1 MTIQQWQ
8 AEFGP
13 EVPKEVLFLGT
24 SGLRMQHMVRE
35 NLVWGLSRVMGDYHF
50 AEDCACD
57 DTATDIYWGQLLAAA
72 NRLGH
77 PLTEFGLEIGG
88 NDFEAA
94 AARSLSRRVSKICSG
109 SKTN

>member
-77 PLTEFGLEIGG
+77 ALTELVWRSVATTSKRLPPG
-88 NDFEAA
+88 
-94 AARSLSRRVSKICSG
+94 SLSRRVSKICSG